1 MELVQIFF
9 NKIMQSRAYTV
20 IILGNEQKQFA
31 IYTDPLVGRNLQILL
46 TGEPHPRPY
55 THNLMASIFKGF
67 DIRLKQII
75 INNIEDTIYF
85 SRLFLEQ
92 DCGEQKQILEID
104 ARPSD
109 CLTLALMHNAPVYC
123 RKEVLEQAVP
133 IEE

>member
-1 MELVQIFF
+1 M
-9 NKIMQSRAYTV
+9 
-20 IILGNEQKQFA
+20 
-31 IYTDPLVGRNLQILL
+31 
-46 TGEPHPRPY
+46 
-55 THNLMASIFKGF
+55 IFKG
-67 DIRLKQII
+67 LEVQVKQVV

-92 DCGEQKQILEID
+92 TMGEQKQVLEID

-123 RKEVLEQAVP
+123 KKEVFETAVP

>member
-1 MELVQIFF
+1 MDIVPISFK
-9 NKIMQSRAYTV
+9 KIMQSKAYTV
-20 IILGNEQKQFA
+20 IILGTEEKQFA

-55 THNLMASIFKGF
+55 THDLIDLIFKGL
-67 DIRLKQII
+67 DIRIKQVV

-92 DCGEQKQILEID
+92 DMGEQKQILEID

-109 CLTLALMHNAPVYC
+109 CLTLALMHNVPLFC

-133 IEE
+133 IEG

>member
-55 THNLMASIFKGF
+55 THNLMASIFKGY

-92 DCGEQKQILEID
+92 DCG
-104 ARPSD
+104 
-109 CLTLALMHNAPVYC
+109 
-123 RKEVLEQAVP
+123 
-133 IEE
+133 